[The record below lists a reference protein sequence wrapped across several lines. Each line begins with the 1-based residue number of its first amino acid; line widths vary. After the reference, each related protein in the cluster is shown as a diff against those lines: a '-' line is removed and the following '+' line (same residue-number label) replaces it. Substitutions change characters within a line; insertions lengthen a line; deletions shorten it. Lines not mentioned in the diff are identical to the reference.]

1 MLNYEGI
8 FLDEKS
14 IELIR
19 LIEEN
24 KLELTN
30 DQLHCTFKYKPN
42 RGEIFN
48 DIVGK
53 EFELY
58 LVGYG
63 NDGMNSGFEVVLP
76 EELNEYYINYDNNNN
91 LKVPHI
97 TTSLSKGAKAVNTA
111 NLEFKKLKKPI
122 KVTGKFGYWLIDEKD
137 AYISFEQY
145 EISKQKR
152 V

>member
-14 IELIR
+14 IKLIQV
-19 LIEEN
+19 IEEC

-30 DQLHCTFKYKPN
+30 DILHCTFKYKPSKD
-42 RGEIFN
+42 EIFN

-76 EELNEYYINYDNNNN
+76 YELKEYYLNYDENGT
-91 LKVPHI
+91 LKTPHI
-97 TTSLSKGAKAVNTA
+97 TTSLAKGAKAVNTA
-111 NLEFKKLKKPI
+111 NLEFKKLNNPV
-122 KVTGKFGYWLIDEKD
+122 KVTGKFGYWIIGEKGGV
-137 AYISFEQY
+137 ISFEPY
-145 EISKQKR
+145 EKQKQKR